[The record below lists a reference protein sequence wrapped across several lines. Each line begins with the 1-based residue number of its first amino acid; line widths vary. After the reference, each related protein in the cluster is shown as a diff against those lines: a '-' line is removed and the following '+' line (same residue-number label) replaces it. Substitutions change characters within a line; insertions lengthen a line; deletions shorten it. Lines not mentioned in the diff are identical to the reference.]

1 MPMGVFFSHHKKLE
15 PKFLFWSLYSL
26 LWILFIT
33 QSICYLPHTLF
44 FFSEKEGFTYY
55 FWTMSLSEIW
65 MVDNLWTIY
74 NLAMLGDVPSHTALQ
89 KKLYLLDEW
98 LCQHHTWHLEQRV
111 CDLSLVV
118 VWVVEWLTVW
128 ALRFCWSSCCMSEV
142 CKLKQLFRQSHYG
155 SLLFQTAQSSYF

>member
-1 MPMGVFFSHHKKLE
+1 MNPFHH
-15 PKFLFWSLYSL
+15 PIYL
-26 LWILFIT
+26 L
-33 QSICYLPHTLF
+33 SAPYPVLF
-44 FFSEKEGFTYY
+44 FPEKEGFTYY

-128 ALRFCWSSCCMSEV
+128 AFKVL
-142 CKLKQLFRQSHYG
+142 LKQLLHEWGLQVEATLQTEPLWIPSLPNSTIKLLLRHRQWE
-155 SLLFQTAQSSYF
+155 QTKNPVIIQF